1 MKNSMQHDFDPTK
14 PLKASIWIA
23 LPLVLAAALVFFFV
37 KDVFFARDLACSGV
51 FSIALSAVYV
61 VVEKRIFGAAQ
72 AAESEKD
79 AEEAGRLM
87 VIQSMIA
94 SVVKLFALGIG
105 LALMVVLF
113 KLHPVPVVIGVS
125 INYFALIVAHAL
137 FRSKASASNSNS
149 QQDKES

>member
-1 MKNSMQHDFDPTK
+1 METSNQHAIDPTK
-14 PLKASIWIA
+14 PLKASIWIS
-23 LPLVLAAALVFFFV
+23 LPLVLAAAVIFFFI
-37 KDVFFARDLACSGV
+37 KDVNFARDLACSGV

-61 VVEKRIFGAAQ
+61 VVEKRILGAAQ

-87 VIQSMIA
+87 VIRSMIA

-105 LALMVVLF
+105 LAVMVVLF
-113 KLHPVPVVIGVS
+113 KLHPIPVIIGIS
-125 INYFALIVAHAL
+125 LNYLALIAAHVI
-137 FRSKASASNSNS
+137 FRLPANAADTNS